1 MYQRKNINRKH
12 LLSRIQRYI
21 PEAIHILLIG
31 DNMRIGIIF
40 PVVTLLQRS
49 YF

>member
-1 MYQRKNINRKH
+1 MYQEKNTNRKH

-21 PEAIHILLIG
+21 PEAYSILLIG

-40 PVVTLLQRS
+40 PVVIFIQRS